1 MQKIKERILRIFDFY
16 GLEEADISFEET
28 EVEGKT
34 TINILIP
41 EEHAKHFIGVRGE
54 TLEALEIMV
63 RLAHLDELGEDKR
76 LQLDINGY
84 RKEREQK
91 LRDQAIEVAQEV
103 IATQGEYVFNN
114 LNSYERFLVHTAISE
129 SPDLQ
134 AVETFSE
141 DDAYGRVLVVRLKA
155 E

>member
-41 EEHAKHFIGVRGE
+41 EEHVKHFIGVRGE